1 MRSPPRAVGVPTA
14 WSPVR
19 AGRPPSADVNVRRAL
34 TPTALVAAAA
44 AALAGSAPT
53 AAVQEIPY
61 VPANVAT
68 PLAAGDFNRDGLAD
82 LAAGVPQEDVG
93 GTADAGAV
101 HVLYGGSSGLALV
114 GGQLWHQD
122 VAGVPGK
129 VQKNDRFGWSLVAGD
144 FNGDGYDDLVIGA
157 PHENLSYGADCGP
170 IFGCENTATDV
181 NAGYVTV
188 LYGGAGGLKA
198 AGSKGWSRHSDG
210 VKGESY
216 DRTYFGWAL
225 AAGDLDGDGYDD
237 LGIGAPGW
245 GAGSGA
251 VHVFFGGGGGLG
263 VSRDQ
268 LWWQGDAGVDDDTE
282 RGDWFGA
289 ALAVGNLGYSTREQD
304 LAIGAPGESLAGKTR
319 AGAVHVLYGQPG
331 KGPTTTLVP
340 DRLLTHE
347 VAGVAGEPQNFADF
361 GAALAIGDFGRTVQG
376 DLAVG
381 SPGLL
386 AGGGTGSVSVFYGG
400 SYGVVPAESEL
411 WHRGSLLW
419 TAEQGIGFGT
429 ALAAADFNGSSR
441 ADLAIAA
448 PGASI
453 LGANRAGTVQV
464 VYGSPLGLRTTG
476 SIAVQPQLLH
486 RRALVSSG
494 PRNDDRFGTAL
505 AAGNFGA
512 GAGAD
517 LAIGGP
523 GVDAGDTA
531 ATADAGEV
539 FLAYGATGGLVKRS
553 PGSWNQNTPDV
564 PDSAE
569 SGDRLGGG

>member
-1 MRSPPRAVGVPTA
+1 MDT
-14 WSPVR
+14 
-19 AGRPPSADVNVRRAL
+19 RRAL
-34 TPTALVAAAA
+34 ALTALTAAAA

-53 AAVQEIPY
+53 ATVQSIPY
-61 VPANVAT
+61 LPANLAT
-68 PLAAGDFNRDGLAD
+68 PLAAGDFNRDGLDD

-101 HVLYGGSSGLALV
+101 HVLYGGSNGLALS

-129 VQKNDRFGWSLVAGD
+129 VQKNDRFGWSLAAGD
-144 FNGDGYDDLVIGA
+144 FNRDGYDDLAVGA
-157 PHENLSYGADCGP
+157 PHENITYGADCGP
-170 IFGCENTATDV
+170 IFGCENSVTDA
-181 NAGYVTV
+181 NAGFVTV
-188 LYGGAGGLKA
+188 LYGSAGGLKA
-198 AGSKGWSRHSDG
+198 GGSEGWSRHSNG
-210 VKGESY
+210 VKGESF

-237 LGIGAPGW
+237 LGIGAPGVGW
-245 GAGSGA
+245 GSGA

-268 LWWQGDAGVDDDTE
+268 LWRQGEAGVDDGPE
-282 RGDWFGA
+282 RGDWFGS
-289 ALAVGNLGYSTREQD
+289 ALAIGNLGYSTPEQD
-304 LAIGAPGESLAGKTR
+304 LAIGAPGEGLAGKGR

-340 DRLLTHE
+340 DSLLTHE
-347 VAGVAGEPQNFADF
+347 VAGVAGDPQHFADF
-361 GAALAIGDFGRTVQG
+361 GAALAIGDFGRTTQG

-386 AGGGTGSVSVFYGG
+386 AGGSTGAVSVFYGG
-400 SYGVVPAESEL
+400 SYGVVPAESEI

-419 TAEQGIGFGT
+419 TAEQGLGFGT
-429 ALAAADFNGSSR
+429 SLAVADFNGFSR
-441 ADLAIAA
+441 ADLAIGA
-448 PGASI
+448 PVASI
-453 LGANRAGTVQV
+453 LGVNRAGAVQV

-486 RRALVSSG
+486 RRTLASG
-494 PRNDDRFGTAL
+494 NARNDDRFGTAL
-505 AAGNFGA
+505 AAGNFGN
-512 GAGAD
+512 GVGAD
-517 LAIGGP
+517 LAIGAP

-531 ATADAGEV
+531 ATADTGEV
-539 FLAYGATGGLVKRS
+539 FLTYGASGGLAKRA
-553 PGSWNQNTPDV
+553 PGSWNQDTPGV

-569 SGDRLGGG
+569 AGDRLGGG